1 MISLLLNKLT
11 LVAESRGI
19 KDYENKSED
28 ELKKILSEPGPKI
41 SLSQKRIKKIGEK
54 FKSL

>member
-1 MISLLLNKLT
+1 MISLLLNKLK

-28 ELKKILSEPGPKI
+28 ELKKILSEPGRKI